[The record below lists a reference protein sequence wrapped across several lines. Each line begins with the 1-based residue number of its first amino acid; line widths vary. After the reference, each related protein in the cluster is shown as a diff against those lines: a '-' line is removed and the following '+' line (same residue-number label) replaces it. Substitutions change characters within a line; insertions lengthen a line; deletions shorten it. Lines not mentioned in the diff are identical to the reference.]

1 MKFYLRNFLL
11 ILLIAFGSIFGWL
24 IFISNSNPT
33 KNPSFIANTIYPI
46 ARKLIIQNKTET
58 LSNDLI
64 VASPVEQLSVA
75 NSKDVYPFTEFKS
88 VSKSRRIRNITCKI
102 NGEYKINCLKLINSK
117 ETSVYIPFSFIHKY
131 FEIGGKIVNPKSRD
145 EYFEWNHSYSKIF
158 YPDQPYDPANL
169 FLWFGNYN
177 VEFRDRVKCISAIDN
192 VPISTQWF
200 SAGHL
205 YPTQICQYGLSH
217 FNKNLT
223 SPPSERIQLIND
235 GIVSN
240 LNVDLNFVPDSG
252 KKYLIIKDARLDLK
266 HNHTNYLIGQLDLK
280 LEGNASITFVM
291 FHIPTQQLSYV
302 VYSTIDKVF
311 VLQPEDNRITYGL
324 GSKASQKHEWFR
336 LTRDLLVDLFK
347 GNTISDRKRNNYHVL
362 NIQINGTVHIR
373 NLSLLTSA
381 HEEFAMAAGDWLI
394 QNQNAQGGWR
404 IQVDRKLSKGLLVI
418 KKGWHSAMAQ
428 GHAIS
433 LLTRLYRA
441 TNNTKYLESAKKA
454 LNIFEIESYKNGV
467 KAILFDKYIWYEEYP
482 TVPSIF
488 VLNGFIYS
496 LFGLYDLSKAC
507 QDNICQKSGQF
518 YDEGIRSLESA
529 LSIYDSGSGSFYD
542 LRHLSLGIAP
552 NIARWDYHSTH
563 INQLLYLYTIT
574 RNDLFKTVADRWI
587 AYMKGHRASHN

>member
-1 MKFYLRNFLL
+1 MKLYQRNFLL
-11 ILLIAFGSIFGWL
+11 ILFIAFGSIFGWL
-24 IFISNSNPT
+24 IFISNSSPA
-33 KNPSFIANTIYPI
+33 KNLSIIASSIHPI
-46 ARKLIIQNKTET
+46 ARKLIEDKTET

-64 VASPVEQLSVA
+64 VASPVKQPTVID
-75 NSKDVYPFTEFKS
+75 SKNVDPLAES
-88 VSKSRRIRNITCKI
+88 RSISKPKRIRSITCKI
-102 NGEYKINCLKLINSK
+102 NGEYKINCLKLMSGK

-131 FEIGGKIVNPKSRD
+131 FEIGGKIVNQKSQD

-158 YPDQPYDPANL
+158 YPDQPYDPADI

-192 VPISTQWF
+192 VPLSTQWYP
-200 SAGHL
+200 AGHL

-223 SPPSERIQLIND
+223 SAPSERIQLIND
-235 GIVSN
+235 GIVSDFH
-240 LNVDLNFVPDSG
+240 VDHNFIVDF
-252 KKYLIIKDARLDLK
+252 KKNYLIVKDSRIDLK
-266 HNHTNYLIGQLDLK
+266 NNHTNYLIGQLDMK
-280 LEGNASITFVM
+280 LIGNASITFVM
-291 FHIPTQQLSYV
+291 FNIQTQQISYV
-302 VYSTIDKVF
+302 VYSTIDDVI
-311 VLQPEDNRITYGL
+311 VIDTEDNQITYGL
-324 GSKASQKHEWFR
+324 GSKAFKRGWFHF
-336 LTRDLLVDLFK
+336 TRDLLVDLYK
-347 GNTISDRKRNNYHVL
+347 GYFISDRKRNNYYVSY
-362 NIQINGTVHIR
+362 IQIDGTVYIK
-373 NLSLLTSA
+373 NLALKTSA
-381 HEEFAMAAGDWLI
+381 HEEFAMAAGDWLMR
-394 QNQNAQGGWR
+394 NQNAQGGWR

-441 TNNTKYLESAKKA
+441 TNNTKYLETAKKA

-507 QDNICQKSGQF
+507 NDQICQKSSQF

-529 LSIYDSGSGSFYD
+529 LSLYDSGSGSFYD

-552 NIARWDYHSTH
+552 NLARWDYHSTH

-587 AYMKGHRASHN
+587 AYMKGHRSSHN